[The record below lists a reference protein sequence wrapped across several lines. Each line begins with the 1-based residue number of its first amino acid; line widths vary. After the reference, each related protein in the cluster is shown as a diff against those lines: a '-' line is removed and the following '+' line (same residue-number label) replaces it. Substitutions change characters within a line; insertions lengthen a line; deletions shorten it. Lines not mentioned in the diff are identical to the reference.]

1 MLLDHLN
8 HQLAAIAARHQTR
21 SLRMAHSPTGPRQR
35 VRDAQASPGD
45 ERELLM
51 FCSND
56 YLGLA
61 GHPALAQAL
70 AEGAAHWAGGSGASH
85 LISGHTAAHEA
96 LEATLAGWYAPHIPQ
111 ARCLTFSTGYMANL
125 AVTTALGDAEAEF
138 FSDALN
144 HASLIDGMRLAKAPC
159 SATRTPTS
167 PPWPPSSPPVRRASS
182 SS

>member
-61 GHPALAQAL
+61 GHPALA
-70 AEGAAHWAGGSGASH
+70 
-85 LISGHTAAHEA
+85 
-96 LEATLAGWYAPHIPQ
+96 
-111 ARCLTFSTGYMANL
+111 
-125 AVTTALGDAEAEF
+125 
-138 FSDALN
+138 
-144 HASLIDGMRLAKAPC
+144 
-159 SATRTPTS
+159 
-167 PPWPPSSPPVRRASS
+167 
-182 SS
+182 